1 MVCTADMSFSQDA
14 CCPWARMEA
23 FETPFLI
30 FLSPLVLHMAVK
42 TTVLWATPQ
51 QPEGRSSDKG
61 MCVEYASFP
70 YGEQCFPFTLG
81 CVIIALRVARQQYL
95 SGGIVVCRS
104 ECCVALQ
111 AAPSQV
117 SDIGGAQRGAILS
130 RNVLHAAVPCL
141 HVCTLHASAAQH
153 YALHAVWH
161 GGAHFGTRWQSSGSS
176 VKRDAWERCKCQAAS

>member
-1 MVCTADMSFSQDA
+1 
-14 CCPWARMEA
+14 MEA

-81 CVIIALRVARQQYL
+81 CVIIALCTFLVVLL
-95 SGGIVVCRS
+95 SAGASVVLPFR
-104 ECCVALQ
+104 LR
-111 AAPSQV
+111 P
-117 SDIGGAQRGAILS
+117 RK
-130 RNVLHAAVPCL
+130 
-141 HVCTLHASAAQH
+141 
-153 YALHAVWH
+153 
-161 GGAHFGTRWQSSGSS
+161 S
-176 VKRDAWERCKCQAAS
+176 VT